1 MGTAI
6 AQNISV
12 KKTVKT
18 QRLISLETFRRLY
31 DDRKDD
37 FKYEWNNGLVEKTP
51 RSINRN
57 LYWLVS
63 RLTRLFIQTAAYRQN
78 GEIFT
83 TIEMFMPISNRTRK
97 PDLAF
102 LTDKQIVDTA
112 NNGEFV
118 SAFVIEIISKS
129 DNINRV
135 GKKLDEYFTDGV
147 QVVWHIFPLLEKV
160 EVYTSPTDVTIC
172 RGATVCSAAPV
183 LPDFDISA
191 ADLFKMP

>member
-18 QRLISLETFRRLY
+18 QRLISLDAFRRLY

-63 RLTRLFIQTAAYRQN
+63 RLTRLFIQTAAHRQN

-83 TIEMFMPISNRTRK
+83 TIEMFMPMSNRTRK

-102 LTDKQIVDTA
+102 LTAQQIQDTA

-135 GKKLDEYFTDGV
+135 GKKLDEYFMDGV

-160 EVYTSPTDVTIC
+160 EVYTSATDVKIC

>member
-63 RLTRLFIQTAAYRQN
+63 RLTRLFIQTAAHRQN

-83 TIEMFMPISNRTRK
+83 TIEMFMPMSNRTRK

-102 LTDKQIVDTA
+102 LTAQQIQDTA
-112 NNGEFV
+112 KNGEFV

-135 GKKLDEYFTDGV
+135 GKKLDEYFMDGV